1 MVRGQAMARLV
12 RLVHIFSGALLI
24 LWLLPGGFLA
34 FLAAS
39 VTMPVDGS
47 LWTHPAFRDWLR
59 IGIPL
64 AAIFLA
70 ASAARLVRR
79 HRRARGDA

>member
-1 MVRGQAMARLV
+1 MARLV
-12 RLVHIFSGALLI
+12 RLVQIFSGALLI

-39 VTMPVDGS
+39 VTMPPDGS

-59 IGIPL
+59 IGITL
-64 AAIFLA
+64 AAIFLT
-70 ASAARLVRR
+70 ASTARLVRSP
-79 HRRARGDA
+79 RRTREDT